1 MVLPYNYI
9 LGPPLKTETEIF
21 LLIFLFLLC
30 WQTVTNR
37 VNCKSRFN
45 LYMLSKL
52 SLNSICLIHIYLT
65 DNYTLILKCFR
76 DLRTYHFNKK
86 AYEGMP
92 GPSNMW
98 YLLQGRPQ
106 KNFHMEACFKC
117 GKASRT
123 AKTALHFKAV
133 ARPCPDL
140 TIGHWGIDCP
150 TFPRQVMSLFP
161 NYYLTGKSVTSPGLG
176 S

>member
-1 MVLPYNYI
+1 
-9 LGPPLKTETEIF
+9 
-21 LLIFLFLLC
+21 
-30 WQTVTNR
+30 
-37 VNCKSRFN
+37 
-45 LYMLSKL
+45 
-52 SLNSICLIHIYLT
+52 
-65 DNYTLILKCFR
+65 
-76 DLRTYHFNKK
+76 
-86 AYEGMP
+86 MP
-92 GPSNMW
+92 GSSSML
-98 YLLQGRPQ
+98 YLLQGRPE

-117 GKASRT
+117 GKASHT

-150 TFPRQVMSLFP
+150 TFPRQVMSRFP